1 LKCYEQ
7 KSESKSYKDNLNL
20 LENKVECDLNFRS
33 FLEHLSKSGELTR
46 ISKEVS
52 TEYEMAGIIEALGEK
67 PVFFEK
73 VKEADI
79 PVVAGLLSSKELMAR
94 ALGIK
99 RDELLHK
106 LSTAI
111 ENPVPPEVAEKGEC
125 QEIVEKTV
133 DLTKLPIMRYTEKD
147 GGKYIASAVAIVKD
161 PELGRN
167 MCFHRLMLL
176 SKNKFVARI
185 VEDRGTDTA
194 LKKAGGELDIAMCIG
209 NSTAVLLAAATS
221 LPKGV
226 DELGMANALE
236 KTQLVKCKTIDLEV
250 PKDCEIVL
258 EGRITREKASEGP
271 FLDTTGTIDK
281 IRQQPT
287 IEIKCITHREKPI
300 YQALLPGRN
309 EHQFLMGMPREPT
322 IFNEVNKVCECKDV
336 YVTPGGCSWLH
347 AVVQI
352 KKKNADDGKRAISAA
367 FEGHKSLKHCV
378 IVDDDIDIYNPH
390 DVEWAIATR
399 FQADK
404 NAVILPNQ
412 RGSSLDPSGDLTEG
426 KKARTCKMGLDATIP
441 FGKTDKSFAKEK
453 YKKVDLNRFL

>member
-1 LKCYEQ
+1 MSLL
-7 KSESKSYKDNLNL
+7 ESK
-20 LENKVECDLNFRS
+20 VEAKLGFRN
-33 FLEHLSKSGELTR
+33 FLETLDKNGELTR
-46 ISKEVS
+46 ISKAVS
-52 TEYEMAGIIEALGEK
+52 TEYEMAGVVEALGEK
-67 PVFFEK
+67 PVFFER
-73 VKEADI
+73 VKESSI
-79 PVVAGLLSSKELMAR
+79 PVVAGLLSSKEFIAR

-106 LSTAI
+106 LSAAI
-111 ENPVPPEVAEKGEC
+111 EKPVPPEVLGKGEC
-125 QEIVEKTV
+125 QEIVEKDV

-147 GGKYIASAVAIVKD
+147 GGKYVASAVAIIRD

-167 MCFHRLMLL
+167 MSFHRLMLL
-176 SKNKFVARI
+176 NKNRFVARI

-194 LKKAGGELDIAMCIG
+194 LKKCGGELDIALCIG

-221 LPKGV
+221 LPMGV

-258 EGRITREKASEGP
+258 EGRITKETAPEGP
-271 FLDTTGTIDK
+271 FLDITGTIDK
-281 IRQQPT
+281 IRQQPV

-300 YQALLPGRN
+300 YQTLLPGRH
-309 EHQFLMGMPREPT
+309 EHQFLMGMPKEPT

-352 KKKNADDGKRAISAA
+352 KKKNSDDGKKAITAA

-426 KKARTCKMGLDATIP
+426 KKATACKMGLDATVP
-441 FGKTDKSFAKEK
+441 FGKTDKTFTKEK
-453 YKKVDLNRFL
+453 YRKVDLNRFL

>member
-1 LKCYEQ
+1 
-7 KSESKSYKDNLNL
+7 
-20 LENKVECDLNFRS
+20 LEKLGFRS
-33 FLEHLSKSGELTR
+33 FLEQLDKGGELTR
-46 ISKEVS
+46 IRKEVS

-73 VKEADI
+73 VKESSMPA
-79 PVVAGLLSSKELMAR
+79 VAGLVSSKELIAR
-94 ALGIK
+94 ALNIEK
-99 RDELLHK
+99 KQLLHR

-111 ENPVPPEVAEKGEC
+111 ENPVPPDVAEKGEC
-125 QEIVEKTV
+125 QEIIERDV

-147 GGKYIASAVAIVKD
+147 GGKYITSAVAIVKD

-176 SKNKFVARI
+176 SKSKFVARI
-185 VEDRGTDTA
+185 VEERGTDTA
-194 LKKAGGELDIAMCIG
+194 LKKAGGELDIALCIG

-236 KTQLVKCKTIDLEV
+236 KTELVKCKTVDLEV

-258 EGRITREKASEGP
+258 EGRITKEKTSEGP

-281 IRQQPT
+281 IRQQP
-287 IEIKCITHREKPI
+287 IIAIKCITHREKPI
-300 YQALLPGRN
+300 YETLLPGRN

-322 IFNEVNKVCECKDV
+322 IFNEVSKICECKDV
-336 YVTPGGCSWLH
+336 YITPGGCSWLH

-352 KKKNADDGKRAISAA
+352 KKRNPDDGKKAIGAA

-404 NAVILPNQ
+404 NATILPNQ
-412 RGSSLDPSGDLTEG
+412 PGSSLDPSGDLTEG
-426 KKARTCKMGLDATIP
+426 KKATTCKMGLDATIP
-441 FGKTDKSFAKEK
+441 FGKTDKSFTKEQ
-453 YKKVDLNRFL
+453 YKKVNLSKFL

>member
-1 LKCYEQ
+1 
-7 KSESKSYKDNLNL
+7 
-20 LENKVECDLNFRS
+20 LNFRS
-33 FLEHLSKSGELTR
+33 FLEKLSKSGELTR

-52 TEYEMAGIIEALGEK
+52 TDYEMAGIIEALGEK

-73 VKEADI
+73 VKESAI
-79 PVVAGLLSSKELMAR
+79 PVVAGLLSSKELIAR
-94 ALGIK
+94 ALVIK

-111 ENPVPPEVAEKGEC
+111 EKPVPPEVAEKGEC
-125 QEIVEKTV
+125 QEIVEKDV

-147 GGKYIASAVAIVKD
+147 GGKYIASAVSIIRD
-161 PELGRN
+161 PEFGARN

-176 SKNKFVARI
+176 DRNRFVARI
-185 VEDRGTDTA
+185 VENRGTDTA

-221 LPKGV
+221 LPMAV

-236 KTQLVKCKTIDLEV
+236 KTELVKCKTIDLEV
-250 PKDCEIVL
+250 PKECEIVL
-258 EGRITREKASEGP
+258 EGRITNQKTAEGP

-281 IRQQPT
+281 IRQQPI
-287 IEIKCITHREKPI
+287 IEVKCITHREKPI
-300 YQALLPGRN
+300 YQTLLPGRK
-309 EHQFLMGMPREPT
+309 EHQFLMGMPKEPT

-336 YVTPGGCSWLH
+336 YITPGGCSWLH

-352 KKKNADDGKRAISAA
+352 KKRNPDDGKKAIAAA

-412 RGSSLDPSGDLTEG
+412 PGSSLDPSGDLTEG
-426 KKARTCKMGLDATIP
+426 KKARTCKMGLDATVP
-441 FGKTDKSFAKEK
+441 FGKTDKSFTKEK
-453 YKKVDLNRFL
+453 YRKVDLNKFL